1 MSSRAASAVRTTVN
15 IHEAKTHLSRLLERV
30 QAGETIVIAKAG
42 VPVAELKP
50 LEQRRVRIGGLK
62 GFFGDDPDAAFTPEA
77 EAEVLAMFD
86 DDLGLDDPA

>member
-1 MSSRAASAVRTTVN
+1 MAATATGTSETVN

-42 VPVAELKP
+42 RPVAELRPLKP
-50 LEQRRVRIGGLK
+50 RRELFGAMK
-62 GFFGDDPDAAFTPEA
+62 GAFGPDPDAAFTPEA
-77 EAEVLAMFD
+77 EAEVRAMFD